1 MPNVS
6 SRPPLT
12 EDAANAIAGDIK
24 SGGARGQVSE
34 APMAFQTPRPQADN
48 PGTDSSS
55 IDLNNGRRKKLVILG
70 LIIIALIFVVWV
82 AA

>member
-1 MPNVS
+1 MPNIS

-12 EDAANAIAGDIK
+12 EGAANAIAGDIK

-34 APMAFQTPRPQADN
+34 VPMAFQTPRLQAGN
-48 PGTDSSS
+48 PGTVSS
-55 IDLNNGRRKKLVILG
+55 IDPNNGRRKKLVILG

-82 AA
+82 AT